1 MQLIPNAVPSPLNL
15 INDYLGVCVDCEYK
29 YICPHIRE
37 DNCYIT
43 VDNNLK
49 MNAKQIAIFRKMIEI
64 LKKNSP
70 LCPLILQNKI
80 SMSEDGLKLCK
91 GSFEESVEE
100 KADRLN
106 PNDGFMLMVASD
118 DATDKAEVLTSIFYD
133 RIKPSILGKPFNESF
148 HRAQFAW
155 ALECHLAGLIPEAEK
170 ELLMPIEKN
179 VRIEI
184 RESENE
190 GRISQEKYENKPRRN
205 SSPTSTLGRSEIK
218 QPAKILGS
226 PSELSS
232 DGKVRRTSPFSGR
245 FNLHLSTADLSHN
258 GGGISPKTSSKI
270 SPPHKLNSEK
280 DVLRDDLLKLLSLA
294 SLSKCRRSWID
305 SYIEHKEK
313 ELGKHRSNKQ
323 HANMDDT
330 QWDASENRLINE
342 FKILPHPMMH
352 QLIQCELS
360 KDIAFSLD
368 PYVLMRDIHR
378 TLDYIDKDHHS
389 GRKAYLRESVLDI
402 KLQNADYKEEIN
414 AYNADVSCFYYLL
427 KRLLSEIGSK
437 NQKEQ
442 DALLYMWTECAR
454 NELKECLESG
464 EFKECI
470 NEAFGTAGERFF
482 KGIDRDNPFNRKAVA
497 LITLLRQRFYNH
509 PFSVIHEVINDVA
522 LSYLS
527 RDPNRSMQFDIKD
540 GFVEF
545 RTSLKAVPS
554 VEPEKWVG
562 TIKPFSGCEI
572 ELLNIMRSDNT
583 DLSSWSSKILIK
595 VNILKGPKNKHSE
608 KVPSDI
614 QQHIIDPLEW
624 VGFDIKVNFVESGIT
639 KSF

>member
-49 MNAKQIAIFRKMIEI
+49 MNDKQIAIFRKMIEI

-100 KADRLN
+100 RAGRLN
-106 PNDGFMLMVASD
+106 PNDGFMLMVASN

-133 RIKPSILGKPFNESF
+133 RIKPFILGKPFNEAF
-148 HRAQFAW
+148 HRSQFAW
-155 ALECHLAGLIPEAEK
+155 ALECHLAGLMPEAEK

-184 RESENE
+184 NGSEKE

-205 SSPTSTLGRSEIK
+205 SSPTTTARGNEIK
-218 QPAKILGS
+218 QPTKILAS
-226 PSELSS
+226 SSDLSS
-232 DGKVRRTSPFSGR
+232 DGKVRKTSPFSGR

-258 GGGISPKTSSKI
+258 SGGISPKGSSRI
-270 SPPHKLNSEK
+270 SPPYKLNSEK
-280 DVLRDDLLKLLSLA
+280 DVLRDALLKLLSFT

-305 SYIEHKEK
+305 SYVEHKEK

-323 HANMDDT
+323 NSSMNDT
-330 QWDASENRLINE
+330 PWDLGEYSLINE
-342 FKILPHPMMH
+342 HRILAHPMMH
-352 QLIQCELS
+352 QLIQCEFS
-360 KDIAFSLD
+360 KDISFGLD
-368 PYVLMRDIHR
+368 PYVLWRDIYR

-402 KLQNADYKEEIN
+402 KLQNAEYKEGLN

-427 KRLLSEIGSK
+427 KRLLSEIDSK

-442 DALLYMWTECAR
+442 DALLNLWTECAR
-454 NELKECLESG
+454 NELKACIDSG

-470 NEAFGTAGERFF
+470 DEAFGTAGEKFF
-482 KGIDRDNPFNRKAVA
+482 KGIDRENPFNRKAIA
-497 LITLLRQRFYNH
+497 LITLLRQKFYNH
-509 PFSVIHEVINDVA
+509 PFQVIHEVTNDVA
-522 LSYLS
+522 LSYLTK
-527 RDPNRSMQFDIKD
+527 DPNRSMQFDIKD

-545 RTSLKAVPS
+545 RTSLKAIPS

-583 DLSSWSSKILIK
+583 DLSSWNSKIIIK
-595 VNILKGPKNKHSE
+595 VNVFKGPKNKHSD

-614 QQHIIDPLEW
+614 QQHIIDPLIW
-624 VGFDIKVNFVESGIT
+624 VGFDIKVNFVESGVA